1 MTGIVA
7 AVVLTAGLVAEA
19 TRGQIIAGSAADVL
33 ASVSIDSRT
42 IAKGALFVAL
52 KGERVD
58 GHAYIADA
66 VKHGAGGF
74 LVSERTDADG
84 AAVVL
89 VKDTLIAL
97 QALGREIRRRSGAK
111 VVAITGSAGK
121 TTTKELL
128 ADILAGQFNVF
139 RNRGNLNNHIGLPL
153 SLTELARGPEI
164 AVVELGMNHAGEI
177 RTLVALAEPDI
188 RVWTNVGDAH
198 IGHFGSRDLVADAKA
213 EVLESATTD
222 SVAVVNADD
231 PLIIRHAG
239 TFPGRVITFGFDA
252 AAMIRARDVRDRG
265 FDGTSAQIETPAGSW
280 MLHLKLPG
288 RVHLMNALAAT
299 AVAIEC
305 GVRPESIAGRL
316 AEARPVLRRGSEVI
330 STSGARVIDDS
341 YNASP
346 AAMQAMLA
354 ALATTPT
361 IGRRVAILGEMLEL
375 GSAAWILHEACGRA
389 AAQSGVD
396 VLVAIGGQAADGFVA
411 GAKAAGFSDAQ
422 LHRFADS
429 ASAAA
434 PVVSIVKAGDVVLV
448 KGSRGTRTDIVA
460 DALQAGGTR

>member
-7 AVVLTAGLVAEA
+7 AVALTAGLVAEA
-19 TRGQIIAGSAADVL
+19 TRGQIIAGSAADL
-33 ASVSIDSRT
+33 FSSVSIDSRT
-42 IAKGALFVAL
+42 IATGALFVAL
-52 KGERVD
+52 RGERVD

-66 VKHGAGGF
+66 VRRGAGGL
-74 LVSERTDADG
+74 LVSERIEAG
-84 AAVVL
+84 SAAVVW
-89 VKDTLIAL
+89 VDDTLLAL
-97 QALGREIRRRSGAK
+97 QALGREIRRRSHAK

-128 ADILAGQFNVF
+128 ADVLASQFQVF

-153 SLTELARGPEI
+153 SLTELASGPEI

-213 EVLESATTD
+213 EVLEAATAN

-231 PLIIRHAG
+231 PLIVRRARA
-239 TFPGRVITFGFDA
+239 FPGRVITFGFDA
-252 AAMIRARDVRDRG
+252 AAMIRARDVHDRG

-280 MLHLKLPG
+280 ALHLKLPG
-288 RVHLMNALAAT
+288 RVHLMNALAVS

-305 GVRPESIAGRL
+305 GVRPMSIAGRL
-316 AEARPVLRRGSEVI
+316 ADARPVLRRGSEFRAAN
-330 STSGARVIDDS
+330 GARVIDDT

-346 AAMQAMLA
+346 AAMEAMLA
-354 ALATTPT
+354 ALAATPT
-361 IGRRVAILGEMLEL
+361 AGRRVAVLGEMLEL
-375 GSAAWILHEACGRA
+375 GDSARALHEACGRA
-389 AAQSGVD
+389 AVQSGAN
-396 VLVAIGGQAADGFVA
+396 VLVAIGGAAADGFVA
-411 GAKAAGFSDAQ
+411 GAKAAGLPDAQ
-422 LHRFADS
+422 VHRFADS
-429 ASAAA
+429 ASATKS
-434 PVVSIVKAGDVVLV
+434 VVSIVQAGDVVLV
-448 KGSRGTRTDIVA
+448 KGSRGTRTDLVA